1 MSETETNRR
10 AALLVATLASF
21 LFPFMGGAAN
31 VAVPVVGTEFRADA
45 AALNWI
51 VTAFIVVSAMG
62 ALPFGRLADI
72 VGRKRMFLT
81 GTAVLGLGTLLCVP
95 ATSLPLLIAARAV
108 QGVGAAL
115 LAGTAPA
122 ILISVYPPQERGR
135 VLGIQTAAVYA
146 GLATGPV
153 LGGLLTHWFGW
164 RSVFLFSL
172 VVTELTWLTARTRL
186 VGEWA
191 EARGERFDRL
201 GAVLCAAAVGLLTVG
216 VTLLKSWAPAVWLA
230 GAGVAALV
238 LFVWHESRTAQPI
251 LDVRLLRR
259 NRMFAMSNLAAL
271 ISYAATFAATYLLS
285 LYLQVARGLSPQAA
299 GGLIL
304 AGPVV
309 QAALSPWAGRLSDRV
324 APRLVASIGMTLCT
338 VALGGLALI
347 GRTTA
352 LPLVVAVVMLLG
364 AGFALFSSPNTNA
377 VMSSVDRR
385 MYGVAAATLG
395 TVRQVGMTL
404 SMALVTVVLTL
415 HLGRA
420 PVTPAVAGPLVAAM
434 RVAFAI
440 FALLCLLGV
449 PASLARGRPDR

>member
-1 MSETETNRR
+1 MSETNRR

-21 LFPFMGGAAN
+21 LFPFMGGAAH
-31 VAVPVVGTEFRADA
+31 VAVPAIGAEFRADA
-45 AALNWI
+45 ATLNWI

-72 VGRKRMFLT
+72 VGRKRTFLI

-95 ATSLPLLIAARAV
+95 AFSLPMLIAARAV
-108 QGVGAAL
+108 QGVGAGL

-122 ILISVYPPQERGR
+122 ILVSIFPPRERGR

-146 GLATGPV
+146 GLAAGPV
-153 LGGLLTHWFGW
+153 FGGLLTHWFGW

-191 EARGERFDRL
+191 EARGERYDVA
-201 GAVLCAAAVGLLTVG
+201 GAVLSATSVGLLTVG
-216 VTLLKSWAPAVWLA
+216 ITLLRSWVAAPWLAAGGVVTL
-230 GAGVAALV
+230 ALF
-238 LFVWHESRTAQPI
+238 LWHESRTVQPI
-251 LDVRLLRR
+251 LEVGLLRR
-259 NRMFAMSNLAAL
+259 NRMFALSNLAAL

-285 LYLQVARGLSPQAA
+285 LYLQVARGLSAQAA
-299 GGLIL
+299 GGLML

-324 APRLVASIGMTLCT
+324 APRVVASVGMAVCA
-338 VALGGLALI
+338 VALGGLALV
-347 GRTTA
+347 GGTTP
-352 LPLVVAVVMLLG
+352 LPLVIGVTMTLG

-377 VMSSVDRR
+377 VMSSVERR
-385 MYGVAAATLG
+385 TFGVAAATLG
-395 TVRQVGMTL
+395 TARQIGMTL

-415 HLGRA
+415 HLGTA
-420 PVTPAVAGPLVAAM
+420 PVTPEVAGPLVEAM

-440 FALLCLLGV
+440 FAVLCLAGV
-449 PASLARGRPDR
+449 PASLARGRANR